1 MTWISKISRFYDTLL
16 RVGVTEDMSFA
27 EKLRTELCNQLIIF
41 AFPTVFFHLLYN
53 LLTVNLLREYLLVVL
68 WAVILST
75 TMVLNHYKKYVLARI
90 YTIVV
95 PFLIIAVIHAL
106 FGWSQRLDF
115 MYLLFILIGCY
126 ILERKMAIFIITFI
140 LLTYTG
146 VAVYLNY
153 FEAPFAAYV
162 IPSGAFAYFAFAV
175 VMTMT
180 LTAKVLRENY
190 KYNQITIEQN
200 KTLEIQNQ
208 ELERFTYIASHD
220 LKSPLSN
227 IMGFSDLVE
236 EELKD
241 GNYDTA
247 LQYLSYIQTSSKRM
261 SYLIEDILEFSKIR
275 EGNKENRKNIDL
287 NNIVETAKQSLS
299 QQIETKNARISYEY
313 LPSYYCNETEISLL
327 FQNLIQNGIKYNTQ
341 AEPSIKIWASQS
353 KDFILIHFKDNGIGI
368 DTKHHQQ
375 IFEYFK
381 RLHNQ
386 TEYEGT
392 GIGLGLCKKIVL
404 NYDGQISIE
413 STPNQ
418 GSTFT
423 VELPIHQVRP
433 QINPSKAQKSPPHWA
448 V

>member
-1 MTWISKISRFYDTLL
+1 MTFISKISTLYDKLL
-16 RVGVTEDMSFA
+16 RVGVTDEMSFA
-27 EKLRTELCNQLIIF
+27 EKLRTELCNQLIVF
-41 AFPTVFFHLLYN
+41 AFPAILFHLLYN
-53 LLTVNLLREYLLVVL
+53 FLTVNLLREYLLVVL
-68 WAVILST
+68 WVIILST
-75 TMVLNHYKKYVLARI
+75 TMVLNHYKKYILARI
-90 YTIVV
+90 YTIIV
-95 PFLIIAVIHAL
+95 PFITVAAIHVL
-106 FGWSQRLDF
+106 FGWNQRLDF
-115 MYLLFILIGCY
+115 MYLLFILISCY
-126 ILERKMAIFIITFI
+126 ILDRKTAFFVITFI

-146 VAVYLNY
+146 IAIYLHN
-153 FEAPFAAYV
+153 FEALLTAYI
-162 IPSGAFAYFAFAV
+162 IPSATFAYFIFAV
-175 VMTMT
+175 IMTMT
-180 LTAKVLRENY
+180 LTTKVLQENY

-227 IMGFSDLVE
+227 IMGFSDLIE

-287 NNIVETAKQSLS
+287 NSIVETVKQSLR
-299 QQIETKNARISYEY
+299 QQIESKNAKISYQY

-341 AEPSIKIWASQS
+341 TEPNIKIWSSQNEES
-353 KDFILIHFKDNGIGI
+353 ILLHFKDNGIGI
-368 DTKHHQQ
+368 DTKHHHQ

-392 GIGLGLCKKIVL
+392 GIGLGLCKKIVQ
-404 NYDGQISIE
+404 NYNGQINIKSII
-413 STPNQ
+413 NQ
-418 GSTFT
+418 GSIFT
-423 VELPIHQVRP
+423 ITLPIHQIRP
-433 QINPSKAQKSPPHWA
+433 QIDSSKAQKSPPRWA

>member
-1 MTWISKISRFYDTLL
+1 MTWIPQISKLYNKLL
-16 RVGVTEDMSFA
+16 RVGVTDDMSFA

-41 AFPTVFFHLLYN
+41 AFPTVLFHLLYN
-53 LLTVNLLREYLLVVL
+53 FLTLNLLREYLLAVL
-68 WAVILST
+68 WAIILST
-75 TMVLNHYKKYVLARI
+75 TMVLNHYQKYFIARI

-95 PFLIIAVIHAL
+95 PFVIIAIIHVL
-106 FGWSQRLDF
+106 FGWGQRLDF

-126 ILERKMAIFIITFI
+126 ILERKTAIFIIAFI
-140 LLTYTG
+140 LSTYVG
-146 VAVYLNY
+146 VAVYLHY

-162 IPSGAFAYFAFAV
+162 LPSGAFAYFAFAV
-175 VMTMT
+175 IMT
-180 LTAKVLRENY
+180 LILTSKVLRENY

-227 IMGFSDLVE
+227 IMGFSDLIE

-241 GNYDTA
+241 ENYDTA
-247 LQYLSYIQTSSKRM
+247 LQYLTYIQTSSKRM

-287 NNIVETAKQSLS
+287 NNVVETVQQSLS
-299 QQIETKNARISYEY
+299 QLIESKKAKISYQY
-313 LPSYYCNETEISLL
+313 LPSYYCNETEITLL

-341 AEPSIKIWASQS
+341 AEPNIKVWSSQNQDSI
-353 KDFILIHFKDNGIGI
+353 LLHFKDNGIGI
-368 DTKHHQQ
+368 DTKHHYQ

-386 TEYEGT
+386 NEYEGT

-404 NYDGQISIE
+404 NYDGQINVE

-423 VELPIHQVRP
+423 ITLPLQ
-433 QINPSKAQKSPPHWA
+433 QIKTQIDSSKVQKSPPHWA